1 MKFCQVCDN
10 MYYVMLDESDENKL
24 TYKCRRCGHVD
35 ELLGH
40 ESICV
45 LQTQLKKGAHQYQHM
60 VNEFTKLDPTLP
72 RIYTMKCPS
81 DQCPT
86 NGSDPD
92 QAAQPE
98 IVYKRYDEDRMKFI
112 YICTTCNTVW
122 KTDDSV
128 PIR

>member
-10 MYYVMLDESDENKL
+10 MYYVTLDESDENKL

-35 ELLGH
+35 ELYGH

-45 LQTQLKKGAHQYQHM
+45 LKTQLKRGAHQYQHV
-60 VNEFTKLDPTLP
+60 VNEYTKLDPTLP
-72 RIYTMKCPS
+72 RIHTMKCPL

-86 NGSDPD
+86 NDPH
-92 QAAQPE
+92 AKESAK
-98 IVYKRYDEDRMKFI
+98 IVYKRYDDDRMKFI

-122 KTDDSV
+122 KTDDAK
-128 PIR
+128 

>member
-1 MKFCQVCDN
+1 
-10 MYYVMLDESDENKL
+10 MYYVTLDEKNDNKL

-45 LQTQLKKGAHQYQHM
+45 LNTQVKKGAHHYRHL

-72 RIYTMKCPS
+72 RITSMKCPM

-86 NGSDPD
+86 NQSADLPC
-92 QAAQPE
+92 E
-98 IVYKRYDEDRMKFI
+98 VVYKRYDDARMKFI
-112 YICTTCNTVW
+112 YICTTCDAVW
-122 KTDDSV
+122 KTDD
-128 PIR
+128 RTGGT